1 MFEDKISQR
10 IVPLPAFIFP
20 VLEVCYYFGLNLC
33 LSIDSVPIK
42 TSCILCVIP
51 LRNFYEQ
58 NMIAIFVMMVLV
70 FGACS
75 DGSIRLTRFVRF
87 NIIQAILFDIGL
99 TCVGQIYTLCP
110 VEFRES
116 YLIRNLIVNPFAL
129 GVLFAL
135 GYSCVLILLGRY
147 PKFPVFTDAAR
158 LHTLSGRL
166 DI

>member
-1 MFEDKISQR
+1 MFSMRSI
-10 IVPLPAFIFP
+10 
-20 VLEVCYYFGLNLC
+20 GLLGLC
-33 LSIDSVPIK
+33 L
-42 TSCILCVIP
+42 LCTINV
-51 LRNFYEQ
+51 FGQY
-58 NMIAIFVMMVLV
+58 NMINSKSRKIKFKLVNNIVIIPVELNGVTLSFVLDTGV
-70 FGACS
+70 
-75 DGSIRLTRFVRF
+75 TK
-87 NIIQAILFDIGL
+87 AILFDIGL

-158 LHTLSGRL
+158 LHALSGRL